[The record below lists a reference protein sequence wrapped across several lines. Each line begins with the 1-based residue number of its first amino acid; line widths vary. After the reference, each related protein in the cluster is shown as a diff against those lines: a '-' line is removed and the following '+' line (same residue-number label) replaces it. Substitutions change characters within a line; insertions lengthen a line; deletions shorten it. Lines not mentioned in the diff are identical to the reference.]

1 MKKHSLE
8 VKAEQRD
15 AATCVYRLSG
25 VLYGTVEAYAFQEQ
39 TRQKVSEGVR
49 KIVLDL
55 GAVER
60 IDSSGIGILVT
71 VAFST
76 HRAGGA
82 IVLASVPPRVRD
94 TLSIALLLDRIETAD
109 SVDEALGRLDRVHL
123 PPGPR

>member
-82 IVLASVPPRVRD
+82 IVLASVPPRV
-94 TLSIALLLDRIETAD
+94 TAI
-109 SVDEALGRLDRVHL
+109 SL
-123 PPGPR
+123 PE